1 MNKREIRFL
10 AAELRAATDGDFV
23 LEGYAAL
30 FNNESKDL
38 GGFRETIAP
47 GAFTRSL
54 RENAD
59 VKALF
64 NHDSNLILG
73 RSKSSTLALKE
84 DERGLYFRAQLN
96 KESQQHRDIYA
107 SVQRRDIDECSFA
120 FSVPVGG
127 QRWEE
132 KKDSDGSVY
141 AARTLTDVD
150 LFDVS
155 AVTYPAYGGTS
166 VAARSLFPDG
176 EIMEIRSAID
186 NLNKPAAAQIEKR
199 ARTESLEAQ
208 LYIKQDEIC
217 EALAEKFGFDD
228 YGRQKFYLIETYE
241 DHIIVCSYDS
251 EYESKCFSISYTIT
265 AGTDADGD
273 DYVFG
278 DPVPVELD
286 WVPSERSKKLIEEK
300 RAASKAVAAAKDVPK
315 VETRAHSLEHVE
327 GGDGDCTD
335 IECTCQNRM
344 VDPEEVYDDETSEDE
359 SDTGD
364 ETNAD
369 ESDTDDDDNASR
381 AAKKSKR
388 EARQTARLAE
398 LRKAGSKV
406 RTKLVDG
413 KHLPSSQFAYV
424 GDATKTETWK
434 LPIQDAAHVR
444 NALARFNQTQGIP
457 AGEKKAVYNKILAAA
472 KKFGVDV
479 SAEDSD
485 RMLRSFPYTED
496 EVRERRAHVLKLM
509 A

>member
-265 AGTDADGD
+265 AGTDGDGD

-300 RAASKAVAAAKDVPK
+300 RTATKAVAAAKATPQ
-315 VETRAHSLEHVE
+315 VETRATSTEHVE
-327 GGDGDCTD
+327 AANNGDCMD

-344 VDPEEVYDDETSEDE
+344 VDPEEVYDDETDDEDE
-359 SDTGD
+359 SVTD
-364 ETNAD
+364 ETND
-369 ESDTDDDDNASR
+369 DDDDNASR
-381 AAKKSKR
+381 ATKKAER
-388 EARQTARLAE
+388 EARKAARLAE

-413 KHLPSSQFAYV
+413 KHLPAAQFAYV
-424 GDATKTETWK
+424 GDPDKTETWK

-457 AGEKKAVYNKILAAA
+457 AAEKKTVYNKIVAAA

-479 SAEDSD
+479 SAEDND

-496 EVRERRAHVLKLM
+496 EIRERRAHVLKIM